1 MRQPILYFGSAVSGS
16 SIGQY
21 PASAITTF
29 QSSIDTAKSFVSN
42 QPSDTQLAINAQF
55 ATLSTAYSTFVLELQ
70 QLLSLMTQQINIDW
84 FPDCI

>member
-1 MRQPILYFGSAVSGS
+1 MRQPILYFGSDVSGS

-42 QPSDTQLAINAQF
+42 QPSATQLAINA
-55 ATLSTAYSTFVLELQ
+55 
-70 QLLSLMTQQINIDW
+70 
-84 FPDCI
+84 